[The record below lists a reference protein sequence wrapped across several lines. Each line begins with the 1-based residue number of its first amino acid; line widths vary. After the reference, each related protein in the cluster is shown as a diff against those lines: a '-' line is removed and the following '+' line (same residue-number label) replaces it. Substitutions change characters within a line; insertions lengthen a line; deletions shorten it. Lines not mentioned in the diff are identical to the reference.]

1 MGGWA
6 HHSGP
11 VHARRDLYGTVT
23 RRRPDALRGPPGHV
37 LLREAQRLLLYVR
50 VRRVP
55 REDHRHAVV
64 ALDLVRQ
71 LALPVGIKD
80 ADHLEAARRE
90 LEQVIEQQLPR
101 AFRARVGGRVT
112 GLGLEGDG

>member
-1 MGGWA
+1 
-6 HHSGP
+6 
-11 VHARRDLYGTVT
+11 
-23 RRRPDALRGPPGHV
+23 
-37 LLREAQRLLLYVR
+37 
-50 VRRVP
+50 
-55 REDHRHAVV
+55 V

-112 GLGLEGDG
+112 G